1 MVTGPADQRAHGGFG
16 FPAAGARVF
25 GCGIALQWRGFD
37 GGLAFFEHGVP
48 LHGEYPSDAPA
59 VARFPRAEREPGD
72 ACVIQSGVRCKPSPQ
87 ERPMGATCFRAIARI
102 APMGRSCDAF
112 RRRFPMTHSDGVP
125 PGPDLAQGVPLAD
138 VPNGGVLAG
147 HVDGEPVLL
156 ARPDDGFHAVAG
168 SCTHYG
174 GSLGEGLVVD
184 GEVRCPL
191 HHACFSLRTGAA
203 LRAPA
208 FAPLATWH
216 TQVVGDTV
224 FVRAKRDEAPTPA
237 PGPRVDP
244 GAIVIVGGGAAGFA
258 AAQRLRELG
267 FGGRLSS
274 AERRVGKVCVS
285 TCSSRWSPAHKTKK
299 SINTSYNNIPMS
311 TLHL

>member
-1 MVTGPADQRAHGGFG
+1 MFPRHCADRAHG
-16 FPAAGARVF
+16 
-25 GCGIALQWRGFD
+25 AL
-37 GGLAFFEHGVP
+37 L
-48 LHGEYPSDAPA
+48 
-59 VARFPRAEREPGD
+59 
-72 ACVIQSGVRCKPSPQ
+72 RCISKEIPHD
-87 ERPMGATCFRAIARI
+87 T
-102 APMGRSCDAF
+102 F
-112 RRRFPMTHSDGVP
+112 RRRSTGSRPGPGRAIGRRTERRRACRPRRRRTGIAGAPGRRLPRGRRQLHALRRVPGPGAGGRRRGRRAVAPPPFQLPPGRPAWGPGVR

-156 ARPDDGFHAVAG
+156 ARLDDGFHAVAG

-244 GAIVIVGGGAAGFA
+244 GAIVIVGG
-258 AAQRLRELG
+258 ELG
-267 FGGRLSS
+267 R
-274 AERRVGKVCVS
+274 
-285 TCSSRWSPAHKTKK
+285 AHV
-299 SINTSYNNIPMS
+299 
-311 TLHL
+311 

>member
-1 MVTGPADQRAHGGFG
+1 M
-16 FPAAGARVF
+16 
-25 GCGIALQWRGFD
+25 
-37 GGLAFFEHGVP
+37 
-48 LHGEYPSDAPA
+48 
-59 VARFPRAEREPGD
+59 
-72 ACVIQSGVRCKPSPQ
+72 
-87 ERPMGATCFRAIARI
+87 
-102 APMGRSCDAF
+102 
-112 RRRFPMTHSDGVP
+112 RRRPPRSTRTDTLFPSTTLFRS
-125 PGPDLAQGVPLAD
+125 LAD
-138 VPNGGVLAG
+138 VPNDGVRAG

-156 ARPDDGFHAVAG
+156 ARLDDGFHAVAG

-258 AAQRLRELG
+258 AAQRLRALG
-267 FGGRLSS
+267 DRKSTRL
-274 AERRVGKVCVS
+274 
-285 TCSSRWSPAHKTKK
+285 
-299 SINTSYNNIPMS
+299 
-311 TLHL
+311 